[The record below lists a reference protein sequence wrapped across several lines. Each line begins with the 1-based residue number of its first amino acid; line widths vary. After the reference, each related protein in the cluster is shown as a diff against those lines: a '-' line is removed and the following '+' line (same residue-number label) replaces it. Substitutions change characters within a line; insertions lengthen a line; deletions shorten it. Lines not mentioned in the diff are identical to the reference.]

1 MTSELATALAHQRDQ
16 LLDLMRALGSV
27 AVALSGGVDSA
38 VVAQAAFLSLGEK
51 ALAVTA
57 HSPSVAERDRRDAA
71 RVARQIGIRHVI
83 VETAE
88 FDLPAYRANGGDRC
102 YHCKSE
108 LYQRLEALR
117 PSWGVAYLVSGANV
131 DDLGDYRPG
140 LLAAAEHGVRHP
152 LQEVG
157 LGKDQVRQLARHW
170 GLEVADKPASPCLSS
185 RIAPGV
191 AATPERTRRIE
202 LAEEFLR
209 RHGLRD
215 CRVRL
220 HEGELARIEVPTETL
235 AAVAEPGFRAALLAH
250 YEELGFRFITLD
262 LAGLRSGSL
271 NTLIDLDVKRRFALE
286 TLHAAADAAAR
297 A

>member
-1 MTSELATALAHQRDQ
+1 MGAENTTALARQRDQ
-16 LLDLMRALGSV
+16 LLDLLRSFGSV
-27 AVALSGGVDSA
+27 AVAMSGGIDSA
-38 VVAQAAFLSLGEK
+38 VVAQAAYLSLGEK

-57 HSPSVAERDRRDAA
+57 HSPSVAERDRQDAE

-83 VETAE
+83 VHTAE
-88 FDLPAYRANGGDRC
+88 FDSPAYRANSGDRC

-108 LYQRLEALR
+108 LYQRLDELR
-117 PSWGVAYLVSGANV
+117 SSWGVAYLASGANA

-152 LQEVG
+152 LLE
-157 LGKDQVRQLARHW
+157 LGINKAQVRQLARLW
-170 GLEVADKPASPCLSS
+170 GLDLAEKPASPCLSS

-202 LAEEFLR
+202 QAEEFLR
-209 RHGLRD
+209 RHGIHD

-220 HEGELARIEVPTETL
+220 HDGELARLEIPAEAL
-235 AAVAEPGFRAALLAH
+235 AGFTAPAFRAALLARF
-250 YEELGFRFITLD
+250 EELGFRFITLD

-286 TLHAAADAAAR
+286 TPHAPADADAR